1 MIKFIPCITLPTR
14 ITDHSATLIEHIFI
28 KWQNKLIQN
37 KFSSGNLI
45 TDLTNHLPNFTFFD
59 LQLQTSMVR
68 TFTKLFTHSKI
79 EKFHECFASGSQLIN
94 SNELTDSNYAYDTF
108 NSICLKLLDKYFPIL
123 SMI

>member
-1 MIKFIPCITLPTR
+1 MVILGCTNIDLLQENYAKVNANLNNYFGKNYTLYNSAN
-14 ITDHSATLIEHIFI
+14 HSATLIEHIFI
-28 KWQNKLIQN
+28 KWQKKLIQN

-68 TFTKLFTHSKI
+68 TFTKLLTHSKI

-94 SNELTDSNYAYDTF
+94 SNELTDSN
-108 NSICLKLLDKYFPIL
+108 
-123 SMI
+123 